1 MLMVVYVTDYTRFR
15 FGRLEHVVRHTRR
28 WPR

>member
-1 MLMVVYVTDYTRFR
+1 MVVHVTDYMRFR

-28 WPR
+28 WPQT